1 MGSIV
6 VCIDI
11 NNISETAIRFACL
24 SAQRQKNNLH
34 IAIAIDGSHQNF
46 LFASRVIGTQK
57 RKHVEKNVYI
67 LLEKICQE
75 FKITPAISI
84 SEGDVVLEIFK
95 AIKTIQDCKLV
106 VFGKSQS
113 VGSDNS
119 VLPKIIRYLGN
130 KINVPVLIIPNSLD
144 YNFFL

>member
-11 NNISETAIRFACL
+11 NNISETAVRFACL
-24 SAQRQKNNLH
+24 SACKQNHKLH

-46 LFASRVIGTQK
+46 LFGGRAISTQK
-57 RKHVEKNVYI
+57 RKQVEKNI
-67 LLEKICQE
+67 CSLLEKICQE

-84 SEGDVVLEIFK
+84 SEGDMVLEIFK
-95 AIKTIQDCKLV
+95 AIRTIDDCKLV

-113 VGSDNS
+113 FGSDNS

-130 KINVPVLIIPNSLD
+130 KINVPVMIIPNSID

>member
-24 SAQRQKNNLH
+24 FAQQQKHKLH

-46 LFASRVIGTQK
+46 LFASRVIGSQK
-57 RKHVEKNVYI
+57 RKQVEKNVCA

-75 FKITPAISI
+75 FEIIPAISI
-84 SEGDVVLEIFK
+84 GEGDVVLEIFK
-95 AIKTIQDCKLV
+95 AIKTVNDCKLV

-119 VLPKIIRYLGN
+119 VLPKVIRYLGN
-130 KINVPVLIIPNSLD
+130 KINVPVLIVPNSLD